1 MAEPHGGY
9 AEIAQAVAQAREELL
24 HADAVVANMTGGTT
38 LMGRVVQQ
46 MTEEACKL
54 DRDVRRFALV
64 DRRPP
69 AEQDNNP
76 FVQGEAYWLDTT

>member
-1 MAEPHGGY
+1 MN
-9 AEIAQAVAQAREELL
+9 
-24 HADAVVANMTGGTT
+24 ADAVVANMTGGTT
-38 LMGRVVQQ
+38 LMGIVIQQ
-46 MTEEACKL
+46 MTEEARKL
-54 DRDVRRFALV
+54 GRDVRRFALV